1 MEEAVGNIEKQMQ
14 RADKKLD
21 SLAFKVINAEKDILA
36 EAGTEIEVNNLLRSV
51 TDVKNDYQNLR
62 KDIHEVQDLQK
73 QLSNS
78 LQSQLQLLQS
88 KYNLLKEKISVN
100 VPRNNTPG
108 VPKIIV
114 TDASPGKTNSK

>member
-1 MEEAVGNIEKQMQ
+1 MEEAVDNIEKQMQ
-14 RADKKLD
+14 KADERLD
-21 SLAFKVINAEKDILA
+21 SLAVKVVNVERDIFA
-36 EAGTEIEVNNLLRSV
+36 DDGTEVAVNNLLKSV

-88 KYNLLKEKISVN
+88 KYNFLKEKISVN
-100 VPRNNTPG
+100 VPRNYPG
-108 VPKIIV
+108 VPKVIV
-114 TDASPGKTNSK
+114 TDASPGKPNSK